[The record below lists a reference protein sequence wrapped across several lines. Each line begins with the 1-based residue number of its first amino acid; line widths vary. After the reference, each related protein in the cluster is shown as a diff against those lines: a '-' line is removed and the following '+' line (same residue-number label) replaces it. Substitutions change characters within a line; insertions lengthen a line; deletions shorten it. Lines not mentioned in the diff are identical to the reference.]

1 MFLILPIRLTLWSSS
16 VAHRLNTNGPSPTNL
31 ALPLYR
37 PSSFVHPL
45 YRARASRRHFSL
57 PLSLPATSTL
67 SRTSPSDD
75 SPSPT
80 SPPFQSPPS
89 GTQARMPLPRHPCTR
104 CTSCDPRR
112 GARRRAA
119 PRQDSPATSVA
130 LVAMDLMAH
139 VWCPSPSFCAGS
151 GDGTNFVGAS
161 GAEVWSHRCCRGQS
175 HATPERSSQ
184 HNIIVI
190 RPPARGSP
198 FLHCSSR
205 CV

>member
-1 MFLILPIRLTLWSSS
+1 MFPILPLRLALSSS
-16 VAHRLNTNGPSPTNL
+16 PVARRCAQMGPTNP
-31 ALPLYR
+31 ALPLRR
-37 PSSFVHPL
+37 PSSAVRPL
-45 YRARASRRHFSL
+45 SHARASRRHFSL
-57 PLSLPATSTL
+57 PLSLPATSPL

-80 SPPFQSPPS
+80 SPPFQSPPP
-89 GTQARMPLPRHPCTR
+89 GTQARMPLPRHPCTP

-119 PRQDSPATSVA
+119 PRRDSPATSVA
-130 LVAMDLMAH
+130 LVAMDLVAH

-151 GDGTNFVGAS
+151 GDGINFVGAS

-175 HATPERSSQ
+175 HAAPERSCQ
-184 HNIIVI
+184 LQTG
-190 RPPARGSP
+190 ARGSP